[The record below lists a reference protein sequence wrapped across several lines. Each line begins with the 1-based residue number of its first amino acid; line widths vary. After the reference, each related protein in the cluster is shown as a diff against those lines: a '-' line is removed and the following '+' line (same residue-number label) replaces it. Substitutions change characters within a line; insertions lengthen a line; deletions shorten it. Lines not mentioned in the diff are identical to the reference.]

1 MKNLFLKTSVALCC
15 LACAN
20 SMAYA
25 QKSGQWEVTSPDG
38 KVSISVKHGK
48 QLTYAVKHGNT
59 VAMEPSALGFVI
71 DGKQVGNNTTPVKAT
86 PAKEIKEQYT
96 LKSGKRLQTLNHCM
110 ERTLTFK
117 SQQGQPFDIVLRAY
131 NDGVAFRYALTRK
144 DGKTHHI
151 SEELTE
157 FAVPTQGK
165 AWIHP
170 YIVTNGVISYEEWAE
185 PNIAIR
191 SAAPQESGWA
201 FPMLFNTNKLWL
213 LVTEAELDGNYPG
226 THTDNSGQGSAYK
239 IRFPEKTEKK
249 FPNAPQ
255 ALTNLPWQSPWRVIA
270 VGDELNDIFATQIV
284 THLNPPSRVKDQ
296 SWIKPGRTSWSWWSE
311 KRAKNYHRQVE
322 YINLSRELDWEY
334 VLMDEG
340 WPQMQKEK
348 GGDIEDAVNYARSK
362 GVGTWIWYAS
372 FADMEHAT
380 AGKDGIPVIMSKP
393 EARRKEM
400 KRISKLGVK
409 GIKVDFFDTDK
420 QQAIQLSRAIL
431 EDAAD
436 YRLMVNLHGC
446 TLPRGWER
454 TYPHLMTMEAVKG
467 AEGMGQQIRCDM
479 APSHHTILPF
489 TRNAVGSMDY
499 TPLTFS
505 IKRPNAKNPAVPRT
519 THAHQLALSVVFE
532 SGLQCFADNEKTYR
546 ALPEPVKA
554 FLRKVPCAW
563 DESRLLAGQPGEYVI
578 ILRRSGKEWYISGI
592 NGLDKKQTVSFT
604 LPTELKGKKISV
616 IKDGNS
622 NREFGYG
629 DLTPKNGKVTLEL
642 PAYGGF
648 CGTL

>member
-1 MKNLFLKTSVALCC
+1 MKNLFINTSLALFG
-15 LACAN
+15 LAIASGN
-20 SMAYA
+20 AFA
-25 QKSGQWEVTSPDG
+25 QQNGQWEVSSPDG

-59 VAMEPSALGFVI
+59 VAMEPSALGFII
-71 DGKQVGNNTTPVKAT
+71 DGIQVGNNTTPVKAT
-86 PAKEIKEQYT
+86 QAKEIKDNYT
-96 LKSGKRLQTLNHCM
+96 LKAGKRLNALNHCM

-117 SQQGQPFDIVLRAY
+117 DQQGQPFDIVVRAY
-131 NDGVAFRYALTRK
+131 NDGVAFRYALNKK

-170 YIVTNGVISYEEWAE
+170 YVVNDSVISYEEWAE
-185 PNIAIR
+185 PRIAIR
-191 SAAPQESGWA
+191 SAAPKESGWA
-201 FPMLFNTNKLWL
+201 FPMLFNTNKLWML
-213 LVTEAELDGNYPG
+213 ITEAELDGNYPA
-226 THTDNSGQGSAYK
+226 THTDNSGQGNAYK
-239 IRFPEKTEKK
+239 IRFPEKAEKK
-249 FPNAPQ
+249 FGNTPQ
-255 ALTNLPWQSPWRVIA
+255 ALSTLPWKSPWRVIA
-270 VGDELNDIFATQIV
+270 VGDELNDIFSTQIV
-284 THLNPPSRVKDQ
+284 AHLNPPSRLEDT
-296 SWIKPGRTSWSWWSE
+296 SWIKPGRSSWSWWSE

-322 YINLSRELDWEY
+322 YINLSNEQNWEY

-340 WPQMQKEK
+340 WPQMRKDK
-348 GGDIEDAVNYARSK
+348 GGDLEDALKYAQEK
-362 GVGTWIWYAS
+362 GVGVWIWYAS
-372 FADMEHAT
+372 FAGMEHLDV
-380 AGKDGIPVIMSKP
+380 GRDGIPAIMSKP
-393 EARRKEM
+393 EARRQEM
-400 KRISKLGVK
+400 KRISEMGVK

-420 QQAIQLSRAIL
+420 QQAIKLCRDIL
-431 EDAAD
+431 EDAAR
-436 YRLMVNLHGC
+436 YHLMVNLHGC

-467 AEGMGQQIRCDM
+467 AEVLGQQVRCDM

-505 IKRPNAKNPAVPRT
+505 AKKSKSKVPVVHRT

-546 ALPEPVKA
+546 ALPTQVKD

-563 DESRLLAGQPGEYVI
+563 DESRLLAGQPGEYLVV
-578 ILRRSGKEWYISGI
+578 LRRVGKDWYIAGI
-592 NGLDKKQTVSFT
+592 NGQDKKQAVSFT
-604 LPTELKGKKISV
+604 LPDELKGKNIYL
-616 IKDGNS
+616 IKDGNTS
-622 NREFGYG
+622 REFGY
-629 DLTPKNGKVTLEL
+629 DNLTPQNGKVSMEL

-648 CGTL
+648 CGTI